1 MIVLLVMGII
11 MMSSA
16 SYAYALQEEGN
27 SFAYAQKQLVAAV
40 VGFVVMIIL
49 SRIDYRMWARP
60 FKMIGK
66 NKDFDNGNGLNPA
79 MVFFGFSVILMIL
92 VIFKGDAVADAK
104 RWITIAGVQIQPSEL
119 LKIASILLV
128 AYLLQRNYERRKER
142 ILGCLLYLCLMGII
156 CVLCYEQRHVS
167 AMIIFCVQIGRA
179 HV

>member
-1 MIVLLVMGII
+1 MEYVPNAKRGRFDMPLFTVVIILLVMGII

-66 NKDFDNGNGLNPA
+66 KKDFDNGNGLNPA
-79 MVFFGFSVILMIL
+79 MAFFGL
-92 VIFKGDAVADAK
+92 
-104 RWITIAGVQIQPSEL
+104 TL
-119 LKIASILLV
+119 LSI
-128 AYLLQRNYERRKER
+128 
-142 ILGCLLYLCLMGII
+142 GII
-156 CVLCYEQRHVS
+156 GIYLMNILNEAKKMPHYVIRQEETD
-167 AMIIFCVQIGRA
+167 
-179 HV
+179 

>member
-1 MIVLLVMGII
+1 MGII

-66 NKDFDNGNGLNPA
+66 KKDFDNGNGLNPA
-79 MVFFGFSVILMIL
+79 MAFF
-92 VIFKGDAVADAK
+92 
-104 RWITIAGVQIQPSEL
+104 
-119 LKIASILLV
+119 
-128 AYLLQRNYERRKER
+128 
-142 ILGCLLYLCLMGII
+142 
-156 CVLCYEQRHVS
+156 
-167 AMIIFCVQIGRA
+167 
-179 HV
+179 